1 MVRGIS
7 GFNSVNK
14 AKGFLLN
21 SKVKAAGKNLELPA
35 KIAASALGSFGIIN
49 SIKEPDVN
57 DKFFMSCSDYD
68 ASEDYCGLDYAC
80 PIAFP

>member
-35 KIAASALGSFGIIN
+35 KIAVGALGSFGIMN
-49 SIKEPDVN
+49 SIKEPSLAN
-57 DKFFMSCSDYD
+57 QFIMKCSDYEAD
-68 ASEDYCGLDYAC
+68 SCSSDYWCGL
-80 PIAFP
+80 AFP